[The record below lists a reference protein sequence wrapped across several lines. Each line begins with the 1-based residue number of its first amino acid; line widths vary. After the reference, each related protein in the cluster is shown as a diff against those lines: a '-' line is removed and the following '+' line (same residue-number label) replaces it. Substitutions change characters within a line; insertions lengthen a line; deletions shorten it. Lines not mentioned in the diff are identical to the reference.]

1 MERKVQMDDMAR
13 FRQNLM
19 QIISFTTAPEPEAE
33 EIHSIP
39 MEHLQSS
46 DASENISANETAR
59 QEFDID
65 GCEDNLDRDS
75 QRSGDSGQ
83 QMMEIQEIQ
92 ENPDNNLL
100 RSKRLFIAKIIF
112 VSLVAV
118 VLVLAFSFLIYFFTK
133 GKKKYIPHRENAVEV
148 PAHTEKN

>member
-1 MERKVQMDDMAR
+1 MARKVQMDDLAR

-19 QIISFTTAPEPEAE
+19 QIVTFTPAPEPEAE

-46 DASENISANETAR
+46 DAAENISANETAR
-59 QEFDID
+59 QEFDT
-65 GCEDNLDRDS
+65 DNSDQDS

-83 QMMEIQEIQ
+83 QMMEIQENQ
-92 ENPDNNLL
+92 DNNLL
-100 RSKRLFIAKIIF
+100 RSRRLHIAKIIF

-118 VLVLAFSFLIYFFTK
+118 VLVLAFAFLIYFFTK
-133 GKKKYIPHRENAVEV
+133 GKKKYIQHRENAVEV
-148 PAHTEKN
+148 PVPTVKN